1 MSVITKDFARFPFEG
16 DIKIALNQLGF
27 SSVYD
32 ILNLEFTR
40 FYQQYDLP
48 LNGNAVAIY
57 QQAKDFVT
65 LADQQLRRSDGASE
79 SAVTAAQADPQSVE
93 GASFDGSG
101 TVSFIDSGVL
111 GDGSV
116 SQTNV
121 STGKPAALTAA
132 QKAQLARYQQP
143 LYERLFTDDQTR
155 FAPPGSLQSLDSP
168 VSYLVYLLTLL
179 SRMRHPGS
187 SALQDLLARRPDL
200 STLLL
205 NEDAFKRALPT
216 STLAGEILQ
225 NALTTLTGE
234 EKDIA
239 GWLAFQPYPLTLPF
253 DVARS
258 RIDRV
263 LSDASLTL
271 GEAWSTLSADY
282 RQYGDKSTPALMW
295 SGINAGLQ
303 QLLTQSLNN
312 QQQAYP
318 PFFLLINEQGQPVG
332 EHALELGLLWPGYK
346 IDTLHVEDSVNIE
359 CISGAKKITLTK
371 LNFEPHVGTP
381 DTLSLQSAAI
391 DNTTTTNIEE
401 NLVYRATVSLTVTA
415 HARGQA
421 LEQRHIQVGILLG
434 KNLSLHQA
442 MPAAFATEQANI
454 NLILGTEIGSITGA
468 QMTIPVDMLC
478 QALGITP
485 QQLQE
490 AFAQGNYAPGRSPW
504 IQWNSNASSVTSSLA
519 TYLPVNGGIYGARL
533 LWGTPAWLVGNEP
546 GQVKDD
552 ELNTTPF
559 QLDRLQKLVH
569 LQQVSGLPYD
579 QLDNLLQNA
588 MDAEKN
594 AQDISLKTL
603 AVLGVYQR
611 YSQAYHLDIEQV
623 AALFGLI
630 PYCARTG
637 KTPLLDRLLAV
648 GRHDDAVAQQAAPFP
663 LISQDPLNEPKELSL
678 LATAFDTTVDTLTLL
693 INTYKIYGYSVCR
706 SLEGIT
712 ALYRPVI
719 LAKSFSLSVE
729 NLLVL
734 LEQIGDKS
742 KYQARLRLLA
752 QPHITTQ
759 GGDADSIDLFITLDE
774 AVRWSQQKT
783 RDLNAFMVLLHEDT
797 EKTAAFGSAFIE
809 QWKALSLPE
818 ARLKKTELNEQLKT
832 LNKVPS
838 PEELTA
844 ILKACVDIIQPSELI
859 SNLKNATNE
868 QQTTIASQA
877 LAPLVNLCSQHLH
890 VEPGV
895 ALSLLFNYA
904 AVLDP
909 LAVRLKQAMVALF
922 EPLAARCQ
930 QTAEAAL
937 ASLDA
942 KIKAAVQA
950 GGTGPQAEADRKAAI
965 ATMHNLLAEKSES
978 LFTTQQVDASA
989 LAVDPTVL
997 LKDGQLL
1004 TELQPLLLA
1013 GNVFSGAH
1021 IDTVALTPWCQG
1033 KLLLNT
1039 HTFSLWQQ
1047 TLWLYDF
1054 IDLAQ
1059 GDERARPVVL
1069 AEAPNWSVRL
1079 AKGYATDVVTVK
1091 NIMGPD
1097 YGILGHHRLQR
1108 MADFSRAS
1116 GWGVTDVDELLT
1128 LKKIDRSNWPAYLAL
1143 SLRAGSKQEADI
1155 ATLATQLGEK
1165 RNRALLA
1172 AYKSQCRR
1180 LTIVDENKQWENAWL
1195 EHEPTTADVAD
1206 QLLIDPE
1213 ITAKVPTTRI
1223 TEATA
1228 SVQAY
1233 IQRIADGRHPE
1244 WSMTEGELKNWNEN
1258 DRYYAIWAANQQ
1270 LRWHPDQYISPIARL
1285 KKTPPFK
1292 AFENQLSQAR
1302 LDKDSINDALSSY
1315 LTLFEEVVNLSTIGA
1330 YQDGLSS
1337 TQSTLYFL
1345 GRSPHAPFNYYYRT
1359 WGKDSSGLRL
1369 WSSWQKINLPTTQNV
1384 LTQAP
1389 PGAEWNNYRRQQN
1402 DRNWIPIQ
1410 ARLLIFA
1417 GRVSFI
1423 WVETRTLTESVQE
1436 SPQDAGQAKP
1446 QTVAEK
1452 RYQHVISLVY
1462 QRLNGEWSSP
1472 IELYKG
1478 PPCSPGVQK
1487 KSTEVLEPDS
1497 PVLKPNDFAKESNDY
1512 IDPLPHLSAF
1522 VLPSEVAKKNLASIK
1537 YGGGAHP
1544 YYQNMTVTSDLLA
1557 VGLHCTFSNPKQ
1569 NNASSKLWL
1578 FDEDLQ
1584 GVLPMSRWEKLSDQ
1598 ATYAGL
1604 DIIARQNSDGGAVLD
1619 TIRDL
1624 ARNSYYYTPAKK
1636 ATEEGNPF
1644 YFTHILTPCI
1654 PEHWLFNQRQVE
1666 SRSEP
1671 VFGTELNLTL
1681 AVEGAGQPGLDSY
1694 QTCSMLRLT
1703 AEQWQHMPADAKLVH
1718 FLCVKGKTERHV
1730 VTSTDSTLSVSTRY
1744 PASKLDSGEV
1754 RHGVVLVAKAA
1765 SDVVSMQPADNAWI
1779 ESGQLAVLHQPLTSL
1794 AAEIR
1799 ETVQGVQYLYM
1810 NDIDQPDRLNLP
1822 VHTIHGRGDSTLHQH
1837 TTAVAQVYNTLVIG
1851 FTTPDQIAV
1860 DTLTKEDDWMPLTF
1874 VKGENDAA
1882 LSQWTFDIPRE
1893 QSVAAVWLV
1902 TKVDSQPIRQAL
1914 HNGPSLP
1921 SNVSAWQISAGKL
1934 VSRASPQVI
1943 EVGEPLY
1950 LFTPITVKPGDHP
1963 FSCPCPIVTQVDN
1976 PLFTTLTFT
1985 FYPVSKVVTAGSII
1999 TLKNTKLR
2007 IVSQQELDEALKSLP
2022 TTQLFT
2028 QANWGWISPDFLTAS
2043 QPRQL
2048 NRTYC
2053 LQSSACHY
2061 LLLKI
2066 DSKAFKED
2074 DKFSISV
2081 QSMLN
2086 MSTKPNGRVIGL
2098 KAGKAEAITT
2108 GEFTYQSQNNTLTFA
2123 RQGKALNEWLKAYS
2137 CFFFVLP
2144 WTANAMGDVANYGLR
2159 FQLAGLKNTPLS
2171 GLIPCDVP
2179 TLSDAVIISSCT
2191 PGQAAAGDT
2200 VTIQAEIKLGS
2211 TMDHAVKVEV
2221 ALNAAYQ
2228 WAPGVATL
2236 AGVQINNNGTLQLT
2250 LPAGQRTASLTLAVR
2265 VLNVPG
2271 NVLPLAT
2278 LTLTDNYSARR
2289 VMLEQPQIAREHAVA
2304 IEWDWYFGADNKH
2317 LTKSSAL
2324 REITGV
2330 QLESAVVLN
2339 TLHIMPSSLST
2350 PITASLYLPAG
2361 VTIAK
2366 DAAKILQELKVA
2378 NGGKKAATKEQQEW
2392 LAGIEL
2398 MMAFLNI
2405 TPPPTGGLLTLFKNV
2420 VLKQSVVL
2428 PLPLKVDTT
2437 KKFIDS
2443 LTATVKFGPAQED
2456 VWLRRSYPILWATDD
2471 TATLAVSASSSQ
2483 PYVIETKQPP
2493 TEQNQMSCR
2502 FGDSVKLTLSMVAMQ
2517 QASTVKEVS
2526 LMLPPNLSYQRGAI
2540 QGRLLSSAER
2550 VAVSLPAPVQTAETP
2565 AQITIP
2571 LSLTLQPGERY
2582 QLDVTVAAI
2591 PQHTVAADS
2600 GIVQFSVKIGFGN
2613 SEKTVAANP
2622 LYMAQLYLPSQASV
2636 VPQFN
2641 DGRLIPAGTAL
2652 QIGTHF
2658 NYHISFAMDSAT
2670 LQQLIGIGQQL
2681 PIPGP
2686 QLLFMI
2692 PSTLKF
2698 VVEKNTALTT
2708 TLPLLTK
2715 TQSEQANVGSSKKIQ
2730 NYGLH
2735 VVSGDSVYAQTVINS
2750 HSDIKGEFT
2759 VPVTVVKE
2767 GVIIPTLTVNAI
2779 NGNLTT
2785 SSVLQSYRNPAYQPP
2800 RLSAYDSDRLPFSDL
2815 QFRRSGREG
2824 FDLPLPENIPP
2835 VLANKYDGPP
2845 PVVAR
2850 CVRLN
2855 TQFGQALVRT
2865 ARYNP
2870 LAILRAA
2877 MQDHPLPPLPS
2888 ENAAQP
2894 LVCDIANQ
2902 LYFWELF
2909 YHVPALVAF
2918 KLNQDGR
2925 YEEAQEWLHY
2935 LFYPVVSKQE
2945 WHPAAF
2951 WRCRLLTT
2959 LYSYVSLDQATGP
2972 VDPDVIASVRPEFY
2986 QRATFFAYVK
2996 NLLDNGDS
3004 YYRSQSRDG
3013 FNKAW
3018 QCYLKV
3024 SHLLGAGEQQSQVAA
3039 WNPLT
3044 VDQAIKVLGSSG
3056 VPDRLFALPRSH
3068 VYQDLVDK
3076 LQQRVFNMRNGLTL
3090 DGSPLSLPLYDPA
3103 QDPAQLLAA
3112 RAAGSAASIRALAMQ
3127 SHMPLPVFR
3136 YSTLYARASAAVDT
3150 LIQFGS
3156 SLLTYLNGQKE
3167 IEYQSLL
3174 INQQQ
3179 EMSNFVIGQQQLAVQ
3194 MNQQARQG
3202 LVIARNASE
3211 KRLNDLT
3218 SRIEKEISDQ
3228 ESLALSLRLAS
3239 TAIGFGISAAN
3250 TAGAALDVVPN
3261 IFGFSNGGMR
3271 WGAIPRAVA
3280 EALMTAANGMDAAA
3294 FQIETRE
3301 MYRRRSEEWQLQR
3314 DDAQA
3319 SLQQLDVQLEVDT
3332 WQQQN
3337 LERQL
3342 AQSRAQSRQ
3351 FEQQLSFISTRF
3363 TNQHLYQWL
3372 VGQLS
3377 SLYYQVYD
3385 IAAGLCQQAVTAW
3398 QYEVG
3403 NYSEQ
3408 STQFFK
3414 NSGWSDAHR
3423 GLLSGEHLRLGLLQ
3437 LDKAYLDQT
3446 ARMLEIRHTVSLKS
3460 LWQKQRT
3467 GAVQQ
3472 AADAAEKAATAESKT
3487 PEQKA
3492 AAIKGAREKAADG
3505 LWNTAVQ
3512 QQGIVDAE
3520 LSESLKINKGN
3531 TEWHI
3536 PIPVTEDLF
3545 VERYPG
3551 HYQRQVIDVSVTLP
3565 CLIGPHEEVCA
3576 MLTQQNNRFA
3586 IDPSVTYQQMTER
3599 TPAPQV
3605 SKIWASS
3612 RPQQAIAL
3620 SSGLEDN
3627 GIVLN
3632 FNDDKYRPFEG
3643 NGVVGTWYLTIPNP
3657 QGELQQRMLASLNDI
3672 ILTFHYRAKD
3682 GGTERATR
3690 VLKELHSQK
3699 PAINT

>member
-1 MSVITKDFARFPFEG
+1 MLLVTKYFANFPFDG
-16 DIKIALNQLGF
+16 DIKTALNQLGF
-27 SSVYD
+27 YSVYD

-40 FYQQYDLP
+40 FYQQYDVP

-65 LADQQLRRSDGASE
+65 LADQQLRRSDGPSE
-79 SAVTAAQADPQSVE
+79 SVLADPQSVE
-93 GASFDGSG
+93 RASFDSSSVSFTDNDVLDGSS
-101 TVSFIDSGVL
+101 VSFIDSGVL
-111 GDGSV
+111 DGGPV
-116 SQTNV
+116 PTE
-121 STGKPAALTAA
+121 KPAALTAA

-155 FAPPGSLQSLDSP
+155 FSPPGSLQSLDSP
-168 VSYLVYLLTLL
+168 VSYFVYLLTLL

-234 EKDIA
+234 KDMD
-239 GWLAFQPYPLTLPF
+239 GWLAFQPYPLSLPF

-303 QLLTQSLNN
+303 QLLTQSLNT

-332 EHALELGLLWPGYK
+332 EHALELGALWPGYK
-346 IDTLHVEDSVNIE
+346 IDTLHVEDPVNIE
-359 CISGAKKITLTK
+359 CTSEGKKITLNK
-371 LNFEPHVGTP
+371 LNFEPRVGTS
-381 DTLSLQSAAI
+381 DTLSLRSAAI
-391 DNTTTTNIEE
+391 DNTTTTKIDEKR
-401 NLVYRATVSLTVTA
+401 VYRATVSLTVTA
-415 HARGQA
+415 LAGGLA

-454 NLILGTEIGSITGA
+454 NRILGTEIGSITAA

-490 AFAQGNYAPGRSPW
+490 AFAQGNYAAGRSPW
-504 IQWNSNASSVTSSLA
+504 IQWSSNSSLFTSSSA
-519 TYLPVNGGIYGARL
+519 IYLPVSGGIYGARL

-623 AALFGLI
+623 AALFGPI

-637 KTPLLDRLLAV
+637 KTSLLDRLLAV
-648 GRHDDAVAQQAAPFP
+648 SRVTQQTALFP

-678 LATAFDTTVDTLTLL
+678 LAAAFDTTVDTLTLL
-693 INTYKIYGYSVCR
+693 ISTYKVNGYSVPR

-712 ALYRPVI
+712 ALYRPVM

-729 NLLVL
+729 TLLVL

-742 KYQARLRLLA
+742 KYQARLGLLA

-759 GGDADSIDLFITLDE
+759 GGEADSIDLFITLDE
-774 AVRWSQQKT
+774 AVRWGQQKT
-783 RDLNAFMVLLHEDT
+783 RDLNAFMAPLHEDT
-797 EKTAAFGSAFIE
+797 EKTVAFGSLFIA
-809 QWKALSLPE
+809 QWQSLSLQE
-818 ARLKKTELNEQLKT
+818 AGLKKTVLNEQLKT
-832 LNKVPS
+832 LNKIPS

-844 ILKACVDIIQPSELI
+844 ILKTCVDIPLPSELI
-859 SNLKNATNE
+859 STLKNATNE
-868 QQTTIASQA
+868 QQTTSASQA

-909 LAVRLKQAMVALF
+909 LAVMAF
-922 EPLAARCQ
+922 EARYQ
-930 QTAEAAL
+930 QTAEAAI
-937 ASLDA
+937 ASLDV

-950 GGTGPQAEADRKAAI
+950 GGAGALAEEDRNTAI
-965 ATMHNLLAEKSES
+965 ATMHNLLAEKSDS

-989 LAVDPTVL
+989 LAVDFTAL
-997 LKDGQLL
+997 QRDRQLL

-1013 GNVFSGAH
+1013 GNAFSGAH

-1039 HTFSLWQQ
+1039 HPLSLWQQ

-1059 GDERARPVVL
+1059 GDERVRPVLL
-1069 AEAPNWSVRL
+1069 AEAPDWSVRL
-1079 AKGYATDVVTVK
+1079 AKGYATDVATVEK
-1091 NIMGPD
+1091 IMDKG

-1108 MADFSRAS
+1108 MADFSRTS
-1116 GWGVTDVDELLT
+1116 GWGVTDVYELLT
-1128 LKKIDRSNWPAYLAL
+1128 LKKIDQCNWSAYLAL
-1143 SLRAGSKQEADI
+1143 SLRAGSQQEADI
-1155 ATLATQLGEK
+1155 ATLAAQLGEK

-1172 AYKSQCRR
+1172 AYKSLCRR

-1302 LDKDSINDALSSY
+1302 LDKDSISDALSGY

-1389 PGAEWNNYRRQQN
+1389 LGAEWNNYRRQQN

-1436 SPQDAGQAKP
+1436 PPQEAGQAKP

-1462 QRLNGEWSSP
+1462 QRLNGEWSPP

-1478 PPCSPGVQK
+1478 PPRSPGVQK
-1487 KSTEVLEPDS
+1487 KENSIEVLEPDNLNFKS
-1497 PVLKPNDFAKESNDY
+1497 NDFAKESNDY

-1537 YGGGAHP
+1537 DGSRVHS
-1544 YYQNMTVTSDLLA
+1544 YYQNMEVTSDLLA
-1557 VGLHCTFSNPKQ
+1557 VGLHCTFSNPEQ

-1584 GVLPMSRWEKLSDQ
+1584 AVLPMSRWEKLSDQ

-1624 ARNSYYYTPAKK
+1624 ARNSYYYTPAKQASEK
-1636 ATEEGNPF
+1636 DSPL

-1694 QTCSMLRLT
+1694 QACSMLRLT
-1703 AEQWQHMPADAKLVH
+1703 AEQWQHVPADAKLVH
-1718 FLCVKGKTERHV
+1718 FLCVKGKTERHI
-1730 VTSTDSTLSVSTRY
+1730 VTSTNSTLSVSTRY
-1744 PASKLDSGEV
+1744 AASKLDSGEV
-1754 RHGVVLVAKAA
+1754 RHGVVLVAKAS

-1822 VHTIHGRGDSTLHQH
+1822 EHTIHGRGDSTLHQH
-1837 TTAVAQVYNTLVIG
+1837 TTAVAQVYNTLAIG
-1851 FTTPDQIAV
+1851 ITTPDQIAV
-1860 DTLTKEDDWMPLTF
+1860 DTLTNEDDWMPLSF

-1893 QSVAAVWLV
+1893 QSAAVVWLV

-1914 HNGPSLP
+1914 HNEPSLP
-1921 SNVSAWQISAGKL
+1921 SHVSAWQISSGVL

-1943 EVGEPLY
+1943 DVGEPLY
-1950 LFTPITVKPGDHP
+1950 LFTPITVKPGDNP
-1963 FSCPCPIVTQVDN
+1963 FSCPCPMVTQVEK
-1976 PLFTTLTFT
+1976 PLFTTITFT

-1999 TLKNTKLR
+1999 TLENTKLR
-2007 IVSQQELDEALKSLP
+2007 IVSQQELDEGLKSLP
-2022 TTQLFT
+2022 TTRLFT

-2053 LQSSACHY
+2053 LQSSVCHY

-2086 MSTKPNGRVIGL
+2086 MPTTPNGKVIGL
-2098 KAGKAEAITT
+2098 KGGMAEEILA
-2108 GEFTYQSQNNTLTFA
+2108 GEFTYQTQNNTLTFA
-2123 RQGKALNEWLKAYS
+2123 RQGEALKTWLKAYS

-2211 TMDHAVKVEV
+2211 TMDHEVKVEV

-2250 LPAGQRTASLTLAVR
+2250 LPSGQRIANLTLAVR

-2304 IEWDWYFGADNKH
+2304 IEWDWYFGADNKP
-2317 LTKSSAL
+2317 LTRSSAL
-2324 REITGV
+2324 REITDV
-2330 QLESAVVLN
+2330 QLKSDVVLN
-2339 TLHIMPSSLST
+2339 TLHIMPPSLSM

-2361 VTIAK
+2361 VTISK
-2366 DAAKILQELKVA
+2366 DAIKILKALKGA
-2378 NGGKKAATKEQQEW
+2378 NGGEKAATKEQQEW

-2398 MMAFLNI
+2398 MMAFLN
-2405 TPPPTGGLLTLFKNV
+2405 TTNHPTEGLLTLFKNV

-2428 PLPLKVDTT
+2428 PLPLQVDTT
-2437 KKFIDS
+2437 QKFIDS

-2456 VWLRRSYPILWATDD
+2456 VWLRRSYPILWATGD
-2471 TATLAVSASSSQ
+2471 TAPLAVSASSSQ
-2483 PYVIETKQPP
+2483 PYVIDIKKPS

-2502 FGDSVKLTLSMVAMQ
+2502 FGDSVKLTLLMAAMQ
-2517 QASTVKEVS
+2517 QVTVKEVS
-2526 LMLPPNLSYQRGAI
+2526 LTLPPNLSYQQGAI
-2540 QGRLLSSAER
+2540 QGRLLSSAES
-2550 VAVSLPAPVQTAETP
+2550 VAASLPAPVPVAGHTG
-2565 AQITIP
+2565 QITIP

-2600 GIVQFSVKIGFGN
+2600 GMVQFSVTTGTAG

-2622 LYMAQLYLPSQASV
+2622 LYMAQLYLPGQVSV
-2636 VPQFN
+2636 VPQFD
-2641 DGRLIPAGTAL
+2641 DGRLIPAGSAL
-2652 QIGTHF
+2652 QIGTRF

-2670 LQQLIGIGQQL
+2670 LQQLIGTSQPL

-2692 PSTLKF
+2692 PSTVQF
-2698 VVEKNTALTT
+2698 TVERNTALPT
-2708 TLPLLTK
+2708 TLSLLTNTQAEQVK
-2715 TQSEQANVGSSKKIQ
+2715 TGSSQSIQ

-2750 HSDIKGEFT
+2750 QSDIKGEFT
-2759 VPVTVVKE
+2759 VPVIVVKE
-2767 GVIIPTLTVNAI
+2767 GAIIPTLTVNAI
-2779 NGNLTT
+2779 NGKLTT
-2785 SSVLQSYRNPAYQPP
+2785 GSDNPQALHSYRNPVYQPP

-2824 FDLPLPENIPP
+2824 FVLPLPENIPP
-2835 VLANKYDGPP
+2835 VLANKYDENP
-2845 PVVAR
+2845 PVVTR

-2865 ARYNP
+2865 ARHNP
-2870 LAILRAA
+2870 LAVLRAA
-2877 MQDHPLPPLPS
+2877 MQDHPLSPLPS

-2945 WHPAAF
+2945 WHPEAF

-3068 VYQDLVDK
+3068 AYQGLVDK
-3076 LQQRVFNMRNGLTL
+3076 LQQRLFNMRNGLTL
-3090 DGSPLSLPLYDPA
+3090 DGSPLSLPLYDPP

-3174 INQQQ
+3174 IYQQQ

-3319 SLQQLDVQLEVDT
+3319 SLLQLEVQLEMDT

-3342 AQSRAQSRQ
+3342 AQTRAQSRQ

-3414 NSGWSDAHR
+3414 NSGWSDAQR

-3437 LDKAYLDQT
+3437 LDKAYLGQT

-3460 LWQKQRT
+3460 LWLKQRA
-3467 GAVQQ
+3467 GSVQQ
-3472 AADAAEKAATAESKT
+3472 AADAAEQEATTEKKT
-3487 PEQKA
+3487 TEQRA
-3492 AAIKGAREKAADG
+3492 AAIKAAREKAVDELWNTVVRQQGQSSADG
-3505 LWNTAVQ
+3505 LS
-3512 QQGIVDAE
+3512 D
-3520 LSESLKINKGN
+3520 SLKIEKDN

-3536 PIPVTEDLF
+3536 LIPVTEDLLA
-3545 VERYPG
+3545 ERYPG

-3576 MLTQQNNRFA
+3576 MLTQKNSRFA
-3586 IDPSVTYQQMTER
+3586 IDPSVTYQQMTDP
-3599 TPAPQV
+3599 TQQV
-3605 SKIWASS
+3605 SNILVSV

-3643 NGVVGTWYLTIPNP
+3643 NGVVGTWCLTIPNP

-3672 ILTFHYRAKD
+3672 ILTIHYRSKD
-3682 GGTERATR
+3682 GGSERATR
-3690 VLKELHSQK
+3690 VLRELQERVK
-3699 PAINT
+3699 NT